1 MKFFNW
7 MQSKFSSGQGD
18 KRATSVPDTN
28 HKRLETPN
36 EEFSDWPHSL
46 LTIGTLGNKGLTDK
60 QEIVRVDQNERSPQ
74 EEQCSSPDLSE
85 FTAEEVG
92 KLQKELTKLLR
103 RKPAASKPEEPMADL
118 PLDRFLNCPSSLEV
132 DRTVSDRFSTYSVD
146 DKDEEEIDRTIRIIL
161 GRCKD
166 VCEKKKKTAI
176 GKRSLSFLVKKMFV
190 CSSGFVPTP
199 SLRDTLQESRMEKLL
214 RTMLSKKIYQRT
226 SSRPTST
233 KKCLEDS
240 RPTTNAETE
249 DESHDK
255 CRDGSKWD
263 KTDSECP
270 EDVYLSTSLAS
281 YLDKKLLV
289 LLRDGRKL
297 LGILRS
303 FDQFANAVLEGACE
317 RVIVGE
323 LYCDIPLGLYV
334 IRGENVVLI
343 GELDLDKEELPPHM
357 TRVSAAEIKRAQ
369 KAEREAS
376 ELKGTMKKRMDF
388 LDMD

>member
-18 KRATSVPDTN
+18 KRANSVLDTSRSLDVFAD
-28 HKRLETPN
+28 HKRIQPPK

-46 LTIGTLGNKGLTDK
+46 LTIGTLGNKDLADK
-60 QEIVRVDQNERSPQ
+60 QEIGQVDQNLQNGRTPQ
-74 EEQCSSPDLSE
+74 EEQCSSPDFSE

-103 RKPAASKPEEPMADL
+103 RKPAASKPEEPIADL

-176 GKRSLSFLVKKMFV
+176 GKKSLSFLVKKMFV

-214 RTMLSKKIYQRT
+214 RTMLSKKIYHRT
-226 SSRPTST
+226 SSRATST

-240 RPTTNAETE
+240 RPTLTNAETE

-263 KTDSECP
+263 KTDSEC
-270 EDVYLSTSLAS
+270 LCCS
-281 YLDKKLLV
+281 
-289 LLRDGRKL
+289 G
-297 LGILRS
+297 
-303 FDQFANAVLEGACE
+303 
-317 RVIVGE
+317 
-323 LYCDIPLGLYV
+323 
-334 IRGENVVLI
+334 
-343 GELDLDKEELPPHM
+343 H
-357 TRVSAAEIKRAQ
+357 
-369 KAEREAS
+369 
-376 ELKGTMKKRMDF
+376 F
-388 LDMD
+388 LQL